1 MKRRALT
8 QNGFSLPEVT
18 IAVGIASLG
27 ILTLLGM
34 IPQGLDMARDGS
46 RSLSEIRIV
55 QQIVGE
61 AQLSDW
67 AAYMEEN
74 GPAAPGRINR
84 CFDDQGV
91 EIPRG
96 SPDMGMRLT
105 YVARL
110 QVQDGDVPMPGN
122 SASTASNGPAQDIRR
137 LKIEVASS
145 TNPEF
150 DFAQSSSRLV
160 KVHTAL
166 ISRTTP
172 DISSP

>member
-1 MKRRALT
+1 MKRRAPRK
-8 QNGFSLPEVT
+8 NGFSLPEVT
-18 IAVGIASLG
+18 IAVGITSLG
-27 ILTLLGM
+27 ILTLLGL

-67 AAYMEEN
+67 AKYMEEN
-74 GPAAPGRINR
+74 GPAAPSRVNR

-96 SPDMGMRLT
+96 SPDMDMRLA

-110 QVQDGDVPMPGN
+110 EVQDGDVPMPGD
-122 SASTASNGPAQDIRR
+122 STSTASSGTSQDICR

-150 DFAQSSSRLV
+150 NFARGSSRLV
-160 KVHTAL
+160 KVHTTL
-166 ISRTTP
+166 VSRTTP
-172 DISSP
+172 DLSSR

>member
-1 MKRRALT
+1 MKRRVFT
-8 QNGFSLPEVT
+8 RNGFSLPEVT
-18 IAVGIASLG
+18 IAVGITSLG

-67 AAYMEEN
+67 AKYMEEN
-74 GPAAPGRINR
+74 GPAAAGRSNR

-96 SPDMGMRLT
+96 SPDMDMRLA

-110 QVQDGDVPMPGN
+110 QVQDGYVSMPGN
-122 SASTASNGPAQDIRR
+122 STSTAGAGPAQDIRR

-150 DFAQSSSRLV
+150 DFAQSSARLV

-172 DISSP
+172 DISAP